1 MAHVMIHHEVSVG
14 RTGKWKL
21 CFQYC
26 TYMYGS
32 GASQRGYR
40 FMYRKPNGHLQGAR
54 GQARI
59 PDTGVMLR
67 LMSKAAAAGWFG
79 RVDELPPTATLPQ
92 LSESPPSE

>member
-1 MAHVMIHHEVSVG
+1 MAHVLIHHEVSVG
-14 RTGKWKL
+14 GAGKWKL

-26 TYMYGS
+26 TYMYDRGT
-32 GASQRGYR
+32 SQRGYR

-59 PDTGVMLR
+59 PDSAVMLR

-79 RVDELPPTATLPQ
+79 KVDELPPTVELPQ
-92 LSESPPSE
+92 VTESPTGE